1 MTDSKVYVALEHLS
15 IYELNSFKKYLDS
28 PYFNVN
34 ESLITLYE
42 IYEPLLKGKLNDT
55 LSKELIWEI
64 VLPGKKYID
73 KKYRKLHSELL
84 KLFEDFIAQKA
95 YDNNKFL
102 RANLTL
108 QAVRTRKLEKLY
120 KSVSASADRALE
132 HSYNRSSEYLYAKYF
147 NENEKLQ
154 FYSDAQLQR
163 KRAKN
168 IASDLNISET
178 VKYLDQFYIA
188 EKLKH
193 YVKLLSWKKV
203 LTLEQKIDYIDLLKI
218 MIEDEEIENIPPIAI
233 YNTISKTLLNQDD
246 EENYYTLKRQV
257 DEFIDY
263 FPEKEI
269 GIIYDAILTFCVT
282 MVNKGNLSF
291 QEETLDVYKGAL
303 AKETLFENG
312 YLTTVSFNNIVFFAL
327 RVGEYDWAEQFVENY
342 MDRLNDTDR
351 PSSVSI
357 SLARIEFYRKN
368 YGKVIELLQEVEM
381 NSAVY
386 NLSSKTILLLSY
398 YELDEFDALD
408 SFINS
413 FRVFLNR
420 EKSIS
425 ARKKNAYKNLLK
437 YVTRL
442 INLRDSDKVALLNLK
457 TEIEETP
464 DVGSKPWLLQKLIQ
478 RIN

>member
-1 MTDSKVYVALEHLS
+1 
-15 IYELNSFKKYLDS
+15 
-28 PYFNVN
+28 
-34 ESLITLYE
+34 
-42 IYEPLLKGKLNDT
+42 
-55 LSKELIWEI
+55 
-64 VLPGKKYID
+64 
-73 KKYRKLHSELL
+73 
-84 KLFEDFIAQKA
+84 
-95 YDNNKFL
+95 
-102 RANLTL
+102 
-108 QAVRTRKLEKLY
+108 
-120 KSVSASADRALE
+120 
-132 HSYNRSSEYLYAKYF
+132 
-147 NENEKLQ
+147 
-154 FYSDAQLQR
+154 
-163 KRAKN
+163 
-168 IASDLNISET
+168 
-178 VKYLDQFYIA
+178 
-188 EKLKH
+188 
-193 YVKLLSWKKV
+193 
-203 LTLEQKIDYIDLLKI
+203 
-218 MIEDEEIENIPPIAI
+218 
-233 YNTISKTLLNQDD
+233 
-246 EENYYTLKRQV
+246 
-257 DEFIDY
+257 
-263 FPEKEI
+263 
-269 GIIYDAILTFCVT
+269 
-282 MVNKGNLSF
+282 
-291 QEETLDVYKGAL
+291 
-303 AKETLFENG
+303 
-312 YLTTVSFNNIVFFAL
+312 
-327 RVGEYDWAEQFVENY
+327 